1 MQYFKLTTLNQ
12 NQVALLNKN
21 LTHPLVIILGQY
33 PPMHPQQQQALYQHH
48 QQQYPGAPPSYDQ
61 AMSHPMPSA
70 AHAHALQQAQNWVKN
85 HLKLME

>member
-1 MQYFKLTTLNQ
+1 VVN
-12 NQVALLNKN
+12 
-21 LTHPLVIILGQY
+21 ILGQY

-70 AHAHALQQAQNWVKN
+70 AHAHAHAMQQAQNWVKN
-85 HLKLME
+85 MPKNLKIIERPKY